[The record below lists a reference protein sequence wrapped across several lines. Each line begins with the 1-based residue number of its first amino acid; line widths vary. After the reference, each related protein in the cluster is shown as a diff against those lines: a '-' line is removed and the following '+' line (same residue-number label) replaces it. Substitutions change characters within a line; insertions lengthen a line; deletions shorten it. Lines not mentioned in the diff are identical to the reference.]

1 MTGKIPPKVLK
12 TIKLA
17 EISLKDF
24 TDKAKNDVLDWFS
37 TNPAHWI
44 MLHKVMI
51 AYLKNETITKNQLI
65 KFSERSYLTSN
76 TYIDQAVKRNYFK
89 TLRNKKDKII
99 LNKNFYVFTGSTVG
113 VTPIIGKGIYHG
125 KIDKLSS
132 VKAKIF

>member
-1 MTGKIPPKVLK
+1 MTSSISKKELK

-24 TDKAKNDVLDWFS
+24 TDKAKNEILDWFS

-76 TYIDQAVKRNYFK
+76 TYIDQAVKKSYFK
-89 TLRNKKDKII
+89 TLRNKKDKRSIFI
-99 LNKNFYVFTGSTVG
+99 LPTELTIKVFSEYV
-113 VTPIIGKGIYHG
+113 
-125 KIDKLSS
+125 DKRAWLY
-132 VKAKIF
+132 KAIK

>member
-1 MTGKIPPKVLK
+1 MANSISNKELK

-24 TDKAKNDVLDWFS
+24 TDKANNEILDWFS

-76 TYIDQAVKRNYFK
+76 TYIDQAVKKDYFK
-89 TLRNKKDKII
+89 TIRNKKDKRSIFI
-99 LNKNFYVFTGSTVG
+99 LPTELT
-113 VTPIIGKGIYHG
+113 I
-125 KIDKLSS
+125 
-132 VKAKIF
+132 KIFSNYVDKRAWLYKAIK

>member
-1 MTGKIPPKVLK
+1 MSSSISKKELK

-24 TDKAKNDVLDWFS
+24 TDKAKDEILNWFS

-76 TYIDQAVKRNYFK
+76 SYIDQAVKKSYFK
-89 TLRNKKDKII
+89 TLRNKKDKRSIFI
-99 LNKNFYVFTGSTVG
+99 LPTELTIKVFSEYV
-113 VTPIIGKGIYHG
+113 
-125 KIDKLSS
+125 DKRAWLY
-132 VKAKIF
+132 KAIK

>member
-1 MTGKIPPKVLK
+1 MTAPISKKDLK

-24 TDKAKNDVLDWFS
+24 TDKAKNEILDWFS

-76 TYIDQAVKRNYFK
+76 KYIDQAVKKNYFK
-89 TLRNKKDKII
+89 TIRNKKDKRSIFI
-99 LNKNFYVFTGSTVG
+99 LPTELTIKVFSNYV
-113 VTPIIGKGIYHG
+113 
-125 KIDKLSS
+125 DKRAWLY
-132 VKAKIF
+132 KFIR

>member
-1 MTGKIPPKVLK
+1 MTNSISKKELK

-24 TDKAKNDVLDWFS
+24 TDKAKNQILNWFS
-37 TNPAHWI
+37 INPAHWI

-76 TYIDQAVKRNYFK
+76 TYIDHAVKRNYFK
-89 TLRNKKDKII
+89 TLRNKKDKRSIFI
-99 LNKNFYVFTGSTVG
+99 LPTELTIKVFSDYV
-113 VTPIIGKGIYHG
+113 
-125 KIDKLSS
+125 DKRAWLYKSI
-132 VKAKIF
+132 K

>member
-1 MTGKIPPKVLK
+1 MSSLISKKEIK

-24 TDKAKNDVLDWFS
+24 TDKAKNEILDWFS

-76 TYIDQAVKRNYFK
+76 TYIDQAVKKNYFK
-89 TLRNKKDKII
+89 TIRNKKDKRSIFI
-99 LNKNFYVFTGSTVG
+99 LPTELT
-113 VTPIIGKGIYHG
+113 I
-125 KIDKLSS
+125 
-132 VKAKIF
+132 KIFSDYVDKRAWLYRSIR

>member
-1 MTGKIPPKVLK
+1 MSSSISKKELK

-37 TNPAHWI
+37 INPAHWL

-76 TYIDQAVKRNYFK
+76 TYIDQAVKKNYFK
-89 TLRNKKDKII
+89 TIRNKKDKRSIFI
-99 LNKNFYVFTGSTVG
+99 LPTELTIKVFSEYV
-113 VTPIIGKGIYHG
+113 
-125 KIDKLSS
+125 DKRAWLY
-132 VKAKIF
+132 KAIK

>member
-1 MTGKIPPKVLK
+1 MTSKIPQKILK

-37 TNPAHWI
+37 INPAHWL

-76 TYIDQAVKRNYFK
+76 TYIDQAVKKNYFK
-89 TLRNKKDKII
+89 TIRNKKDKRSIFI
-99 LNKNFYVFTGSTVG
+99 LPTEQT
-113 VTPIIGKGIYHG
+113 I
-125 KIDKLSS
+125 
-132 VKAKIF
+132 KIFSEYVDKRSWLYKSIK

>member
-1 MTGKIPPKVLK
+1 MTGSISKRDLK

-24 TDKAKNDVLDWFS
+24 TDKAKNEILDWFS

-89 TLRNKKDKII
+89 TLRNKKDKRSIFI
-99 LNKNFYVFTGSTVG
+99 LPTELTVKVFSEYV
-113 VTPIIGKGIYHG
+113 
-125 KIDKLSS
+125 DKRAWLY
-132 VKAKIF
+132 KYIK

>member
-1 MTGKIPPKVLK
+1 MTGKIPQKVLK

-37 TNPAHWI
+37 VNPAHWI

-76 TYIDQAVKRNYFK
+76 TYIDQAVKKNYFK
-89 TLRNKKDKII
+89 TIRNKKDKRSIFI
-99 LNKNFYVFTGSTVG
+99 LPTELTIKTFSEYV
-113 VTPIIGKGIYHG
+113 
-125 KIDKLSS
+125 DKRAWLYKSI
-132 VKAKIF
+132 K

>member
-1 MTGKIPPKVLK
+1 MTSPISKKELK

-24 TDKAKNDVLDWFS
+24 TDKAKNEILDWFS

-76 TYIDQAVKRNYFK
+76 TYIDQAVKKNYFK
-89 TLRNKKDKII
+89 TLRNKKDKRSIFI
-99 LNKNFYVFTGSTVG
+99 LPTELTIKVFSQYV
-113 VTPIIGKGIYHG
+113 
-125 KIDKLSS
+125 DKRAWLY
-132 VKAKIF
+132 KAIK

>member
-1 MTGKIPPKVLK
+1 MAGSISKKELK

-24 TDKAKNDVLDWFS
+24 TDKAKNEILDWFS

-76 TYIDQAVKRNYFK
+76 KYIDQAVKKNYFK
-89 TLRNKKDKII
+89 TIKNKKDKRSIFI
-99 LNKNFYVFTGSTVG
+99 LPTELTIKVFSNYV
-113 VTPIIGKGIYHG
+113 
-125 KIDKLSS
+125 DKRAWLY
-132 VKAKIF
+132 KFIR